1 MTMILS
7 FLKNPKILG
16 SIAGVVGIVWTIVQ
30 LLDSRYDAGYDA
42 AVTAMQSEYTAKLQ
56 EKQKQFVEHIE
67 AQRLQQQQYYEA
79 ELQRVKDDQQ
89 IITKVEKEI
98 EYVTQTEIVEVTAQC
113 SSLATTVN
121 RMRNKAYRIVN
132 SAGRTASNP
141 GEDTTRLAN
150 ILQPPITVHF

>member
-1 MTMILS
+1 MNMILS

-56 EKQKQFVEHIE
+56 EKQKQFVERIE

-98 EYVTQTEIVEVTAQC
+98 EYVTQTEIVEVEAQC
-113 SSLATTVN
+113 SNLATAVN
-121 RMRNKAYRIVN
+121 RMRNKAYGIVN
-132 SAGRTASNP
+132 STGRTTSKPYSNSE
-141 GEDTTRLAN
+141 GLAN
-150 ILQPPITVHF
+150 ILRTPITIHL